1 MNFRQTNYMCG
12 FSKLQLDILGSKTRF
27 QHFLLSKY
35 LADYG
40 VIYMSKI
47 LLVVCFD

>member
-12 FSKLQLDILGSKTRF
+12 FSNLHLDILGSKTRF
-27 QHFLLSKY
+27 QNFLLAKY
-35 LADYG
+35 LVDYG
-40 VIYMSKI
+40 AMYVSKI